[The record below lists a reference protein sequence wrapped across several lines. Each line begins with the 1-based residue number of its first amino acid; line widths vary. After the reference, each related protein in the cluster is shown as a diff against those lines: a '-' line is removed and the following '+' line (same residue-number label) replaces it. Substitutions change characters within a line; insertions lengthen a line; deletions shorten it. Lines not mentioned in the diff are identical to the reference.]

1 MTHSIKSA
9 YESLDH
15 EDEVKFEEFTL
26 ELTHVSE
33 IEPDDID
40 DGP

>member
-1 MTHSIKSA
+1 MTHSITLA
-9 YESLDH
+9 CESLDH
-15 EDEVKFEEFTL
+15 EDEVKIDEFIFES
-26 ELTHVSE
+26 THVFE